1 MLLDRLE
8 QADRYIGLHPGLAA
22 GFYYLRRVMTEGA
35 SPGRHELDG
44 ERLFV
49 IVSQDDGR
57 GRGAAKLESHRRYI
71 DIQMP
76 LALVAEGDA
85 SGLPSPSISADEV
98 IGWRAVAD
106 CRDIETPYDEARDI
120 AFYRDVPETWLSLA
134 PGVFAVFF
142 PEDAHAPLAG
152 QGRVLKAIVKVAVN
166 W

>member
-8 QADRYIGLHPGLAA
+8 QADRYVELHPGLAA
-22 GFYYLRRVMTEGA
+22 GFYYLRRVMMEGA
-35 SPGRHELDG
+35 APGRHELDG

-76 LALVAEGDA
+76 LALVAEGDS
-85 SGLPSPSISADEV
+85 SGLPSPSLSADEV

-106 CRDIETPYDEARDI
+106 CRDVETPYDEVRDI
-120 AFYRDVPETWLSLA
+120 AFYRDVPESWLTLP